1 MNDSTIFGQLIQP
14 KEVVKLNTTIQ
25 GKIPK
30 DFLNFVKY
38 HQFVNGIKI
47 DIENN
52 VNKKVLNIK

>member
-1 MNDSTIFGQLIQP
+1 MNDSTIFGQLIKP
-14 KEVVKLNTTIQ
+14 KEVVKIHTTIQ

-47 DIENN
+47 DIEKN
-52 VNKKVLNIK
+52 VNKIL